1 MFVYLLP
8 RKKIRSEHT
17 GKNAGSVRGA
27 TAGQAR
33 QVEELNARAFASQ
46 RGSPHSPL
54 TGQKEWAGEWAALK
68 LRARDRLAARRGCC
82 YCYLLAAGCWNCE
95 PGARQEPGGKKE
107 AAIAYS

>member
-1 MFVYLLP
+1 MQELMFVYLLP

-46 RGSPHSPL
+46 RGSPRRL
-54 TGQKEWAGEWAALK
+54 RLEEWRPMNWGIQYIYGVAIGAG
-68 LRARDRLAARRGCC
+68 
-82 YCYLLAAGCWNCE
+82 
-95 PGARQEPGGKKE
+95 
-107 AAIAYS
+107 

>member
-1 MFVYLLP
+1 MQELMFVYLLP

-46 RGSPHSPL
+46 RGSPR
-54 TGQKEWAGEWAALK
+54 WAVRFGSLAELGPRPPRFQR
-68 LRARDRLAARRGCC
+68 LLFPGLAA
-82 YCYLLAAGCWNCE
+82 AA
-95 PGARQEPGGKKE
+95 PP
-107 AAIAYS
+107 AYKNGQLRL